1 MLKESHRFGIQVPY
15 CPFDPLSH
23 APAASSLGSVGAVNK
38 LSPTA
43 IVHPSVLGPPGT
55 SRFATTTAR
64 FLFNATQLTH
74 PALTLTGDAVVVGL
88 GVGHESF
95 WVVEDGYGFAFA
107 FAICEGLVDGSAKAE
122 REGIIVARVA
132 FLAGLLL
139 EIRVL
144 AASLAIAHL
153 RCKGRGQ
160 FILRI
165 LRGHGCLRVLHSP
178 GLSRRGAVD
187 GVHPL
192 PDWPW
197 VPRRRAA
204 PRHLSLYA
212 CCCPFPENSSSVA
225 AVGLCTG
232 E

>member
-107 FAICEGLVDGSAKAE
+107 FAICEGLVDGTRQRQSDKQ
-122 REGIIVARVA
+122 
-132 FLAGLLL
+132 LLMRL
-139 EIRVL
+139 CR
-144 AASLAIAHL
+144 
-153 RCKGRGQ
+153 
-160 FILRI
+160 
-165 LRGHGCLRVLHSP
+165 
-178 GLSRRGAVD
+178 
-187 GVHPL
+187 L
-192 PDWPW
+192 PHCPCSV
-197 VPRRRAA
+197 VPRMKQEEERVHTRQGRARGDHRRSSRF
-204 PRHLSLYA
+204 PRWS
-212 CCCPFPENSSSVA
+212 PP
-225 AVGLCTG
+225 
-232 E
+232 